1 MVERFQGSS
10 VRFSYPFSYAFGLSL
25 AENDSS
31 IALVALYN
39 QIEYSLQRDI
49 SPNRVLKMNSF
60 QLGVEQINR
69 AQKTAVG

>member
-1 MVERFQGSS
+1 MKKLFILVFVCFSLSSNAQILEGQVGIGSGFMNMVELFQGSS

-39 QIEYSLQRDI
+39 QI
-49 SPNRVLKMNSF
+49 
-60 QLGVEQINR
+60 
-69 AQKTAVG
+69 